1 MALLDKYL
9 ANLVVGNTKLHNLHW
24 NLEGIHFKQV
34 HEYLEVMYDESF
46 EYIDEVAE
54 LQKMLGEQPISTLKG
69 YLEVATIKELEETTF
84 SDEKAV
90 DYALEYIKALSTQA
104 KEIREKADEEGKFQI
119 ANMLEDHLE
128 AYLKHEWFL
137 STMLK

>member
-24 NLEGIHFKQV
+24 NLKGIHFKQV

-69 YLEVATIKELEETTF
+69 YLEVATIKELEETEF

-90 DYALEYIKALSTQA
+90 DYALEYIRDLSEQA
-104 KEIREKADEEGKFQI
+104 KEIREKADEDGKFQI

>member
-128 AYLKHEWFL
+128 SYLKHEWFL